1 MMNESDCVLSRRL
14 RECVSGKR
22 LPSGFSERLVR
33 SVRRRRRTMRVFAVV
48 SLIVVCMLG
57 MGSIG
62 YFTSADRDPTSEDS
76 IVAAQGPL
84 KSERV
89 SGWMFIG
96 FLRECFKRNKTNKR
110 KEEE

>member
-1 MMNESDCVLSRRL
+1 MNESDSVLSRRL

-22 LPSGFSERLVR
+22 LPPGFSERLVL
-33 SVRRRRRTMRVFAVV
+33 SVRRRRTMRVFAVV

-62 YFTSADRDPTSEDS
+62 YFTSAESEGVSEDS

-84 KSERV
+84 KSEQV
-89 SGWMFIG
+89 SGWMLIG
-96 FLRECFKRNKTNKR
+96 FLRECFKRNKNNKR

>member
-22 LPSGFSERLVR
+22 LPPGFSERLVR
-33 SVRRRRRTMRVFAVV
+33 SVRRRRRTMRIFAVV

-62 YFTSADRDPTSEDS
+62 YFTSADRDETPEDS

-84 KSERV
+84 KSEQV

-96 FLRECFKRNKTNKR
+96 FLRECFKRNKNNKR

>member
-14 RECVSGKR
+14 RECVSDKR

-33 SVRRRRRTMRVFAVV
+33 SVRRRRTMRVFAVV
-48 SLIVVCMLG
+48 SLIVICMLG

-84 KSERV
+84 KSEQV
-89 SGWMFIG
+89 SGWMLIG

>member
-1 MMNESDCVLSRRL
+1 MMNESDSVLSRRL
-14 RECVSGKR
+14 RECVSDKR

-33 SVRRRRRTMRVFAVV
+33 SVRRRRTMRIFAVV

-84 KSERV
+84 KSEQV

-96 FLRECFKRNKTNKR
+96 FLRECFKRNKNNKR